1 MENSETLK
9 IFINEEI
16 FGLKNLLTI
25 TGKIEISE
33 SKKGNYFAKELIYLS
48 FTESYNTNS
57 TTTMQLKG
65 IDVYNL
71 ANALEE
77 TLMYNSSQYKKFTD
91 SSKSKNIKSNER
103 KFIAVNKD
111 GEKIF
116 INLNI
121 AEEKIEKFKT
131 ILYVA
136 FERYEVKGII
146 RTLDAF
152 MQEYKTNLYK
162 TQRFYEKLNK
172 KKKRDINLNT
182 NKDN

>member
-16 FGLKNLLTI
+16 FGQKNLLTI

-48 FTESYNTNS
+48 FTETYNTNA

-65 IDVYNL
+65 IDIYNL

-77 TLMYNSSQYKKFTD
+77 TIMYNSSPYKKFTD
-91 SSKSKNIKSNER
+91 SSKSKNIESNER

-111 GEKIF
+111 GGKIF

-121 AEEKIEKFKT
+121 AEEINDKFKT
-131 ILYVA
+131 ILNVA
-136 FERYEVKGII
+136 FEQYEVKGII
-146 RTLDAF
+146 KTLDAF
-152 MQEYKTNLYK
+152 MQEYKTNFYK
-162 TQRFYEKLNK
+162 TQRYYEKVNK
-172 KKKRDINLNT
+172 KKKNDINLNT

>member
-25 TGKIEISE
+25 TGKVEIST
-33 SKKGNYFAKELIYLS
+33 SSKGNYFARELIYLS

-65 IDVYNL
+65 IDIYNL
-71 ANALEE
+71 MNALEE
-77 TLMYNSSQYKKFTD
+77 TLMYNSSPYKKFTD

-103 KFIAVNKD
+103 KYIAVNKD
-111 GEKIF
+111 AEKIF

-121 AEEKIEKFKT
+121 AEEKNDKFKT
-131 ILYVA
+131 ILYVS
-136 FERYEVKGII
+136 FEKFEVKGVIK
-146 RTLDAF
+146 TLDAF
-152 MQEYKTNLYK
+152 MQEFKTNFYK
-162 TQRFYEKLNK
+162 IQRSYEKINK
-172 KKKRDINLNT
+172 KIKQELNE